1 MDPWDDWQIDAFYE
15 AHGYTPQ
22 QLDGIRTMAREYRN
36 DDLVSSSPHKCRD
49 YCEARAPLSPPP
61 SPTNH
66 PLNIKKLVTIPSE
79 NLAGR
84 KKRHRSVEKVTKR

>member
-36 DDLVSSSPHKCRD
+36 DD
-49 YCEARAPLSPPP
+49 YCGARAPLSPPP

-66 PLNIKKLVTIPSE
+66 ALNIKKLVTIPSE